1 MAGLDHP
8 EFARPVD
15 PPSRWRSVLGLV
27 LFAVYFLVYAGFVLL
42 NAFAP
47 TWMEITPWA
56 GVNLAV
62 LYGLGLII
70 LAFVLAIVYDT
81 ACRFMSQRPSTPSG
95 GRSQQFPEGPGGEL
109 Q

>member
-1 MAGLDHP
+1 MAGLDHAAS
-8 EFARPVD
+8 ARPVE
-15 PPSRWRSVLGLV
+15 PPSRWRSGLGLV
-27 LFAVYFLVYAGFVLL
+27 LFAVYLLVYTGFVLL

-62 LYGLGLII
+62 LYGLGLIV
-70 LAFVLAIVYDT
+70 LAFVLAIVYDA
-81 ACRFMSQRPSTPSG
+81 ACRLMSRSSASSSHG
-95 GRSQQFPEGPGGEL
+95 LSQQISGSPGGEL